1 MRLFKYLI
9 IAAVLTVTNTSCKN
23 FLKEDVYEFITPDN
37 FYKSEAD
44 AKAGLTSVYQ
54 TLQDGNG
61 FRRYIWMG
69 AEFPGEAAYANSS
82 APSRVEMDDFAWT
95 ATTDFS
101 RLIWD
106 ISYRGI
112 RRANNLL
119 FNIDNVTFKSEDT
132 KKQII
137 GEAKFN
143 RALNYFVLIRF
154 YDHVAVVTEKDDMNA
169 ANLSNEGTDDAVWAL
184 IEEDLKYAESVLKNN
199 YGATDMGRAT
209 KGAAMAMLSKVYLT
223 QAAWSWKKAGYWE
236 KAAAKADEII
246 SNESA
251 FGYGLET
258 DFRKIFDV
266 TNEHGKE
273 YIFDVEFVTNI
284 NGNDIPAI
292 TAMRGYNVKKTDGWS
307 SMVSTPKFYKS
318 YTVGDKRIETT
329 FLTGF
334 KDVKSGKTYVYNP
347 DNGNEPSFPLCHFAK
362 YLDPNDN
369 LSTAAGD
376 YGCNMKVIRYADV
389 LLVQSEAYCELNQIG
404 KALTGINRV
413 RSRAGLSPIASDISQ
428 SDLRKAIIQERVW
441 EFAAE
446 GQAFFDLKRQH
457 AISDR
462 IGKTIADKYYSL
474 PVPQDEVD
482 KNPNLKQHPLWK

>member
-1 MRLFKYLI
+1 MRLLKYFI
-9 IAAVLTVTNTSCKN
+9 IAAVLTVGNTSCSD
-23 FLKEDVYEFITPDN
+23 FLKEDVYESITPDN

-69 AEFPGEAAYANSS
+69 AEFPGEAAYANAS

-119 FNIDNVTFKSEDT
+119 FNIEKVTFKSEDT

-154 YDHVAVVTEKDDMNA
+154 YDHVPIVTEKDDMNA
-169 ANLSNEGTDDAVWAL
+169 TDLTNEGTDDAVWTL
-184 IEEDLKYAESVLKNN
+184 IEEDLKYAESVLKTS
-199 YGATDMGRAT
+199 YGAADMGRAT

-223 QAAWSWKKAGYWE
+223 QAAWPWNKAGFYE
-236 KAAAKADEII
+236 KAAAKADEVIT
-246 SNESA
+246 NEGS

-292 TAMRGYNVKKTDGWS
+292 TGMRGYNVKKTDGWS
-307 SMVSTPKFYKS
+307 SLVSTPKFYKS
-318 YTVGDKRIETT
+318 YTTGDKRITTT

-334 KDVKSGKTYVYNP
+334 TDAKTGKVYVYDP
-347 DNGNEPSFPLCHFAK
+347 DKGTEPSFPLCHFAK
-362 YLDPNDN
+362 YLDPSDN

-376 YGCNMKVIRYADV
+376 YGCNMKVIRYADL
-389 LLVQSEAYCELNQIG
+389 LLVQSEAYCELNQID

-413 RSRAGLSPIASDISQ
+413 RVRAGLTPLATMSQ
-428 SDLRKAIIQERVW
+428 ADLRKAIIQERIW

-446 GQAFFDLKRQH
+446 GQALFDLKRQH
-457 AISDR
+457 VISER

-474 PVPQDEVD
+474 PVPQDEID
-482 KNPNLKQHPLWK
+482 KNPKLIQHPLWK

>member
-9 IAAVLTVTNTSCKN
+9 IAAVLTVTGTSCSD

-37 FYKSEAD
+37 FYKNEAD

-119 FNIDNVTFKSEDT
+119 LNIDNVTFKSEDT

-154 YDHVAVVTEKDDMNA
+154 YDHIAIVTEKDDMNA
-169 ANLSNEGTDDAVWAL
+169 ADLSNEGTDDAVWAL
-184 IEEDLKYAESVLKNN
+184 IEEDLKYAETVLKNS

-223 QAAWSWKKAGYWE
+223 QAAWPWNKAGYWG
-236 KAAAKADEII
+236 KAATKADEII
-246 SNESA
+246 TNEST

-284 NGNDIPAI
+284 NGNDFPAL
-292 TAMRGYNVKKTDGWS
+292 TGMRSYNIKKTDGWS
-307 SMVSTPKFYKS
+307 SVVSTPKFYKS
-318 YTVGDKRIETT
+318 YTPGDKRIETT

-334 KDVKSGKTYVYNP
+334 KDVKTNKTYVYNP
-347 DNGNEPSFPLCHFAK
+347 DSGTEPSFPLCHFAK
-362 YLDPNDN
+362 YQDPNDN

-389 LLVQSEAYCELNQIG
+389 LMVQSEAYCELNQID
-404 KALTGINRV
+404 KALAGINRV
-413 RSRAGLSPIASDISQ
+413 RNRAGLTPIAADISQ

-446 GQAFFDLKRQH
+446 GHALFDLKRQH

-474 PVPQDEVD
+474 PVAQDELD